1 MLNFIWNKILKINY
15 DDIIIR
21 IDRVNIIF
29 FILYKCLFLYNFDK
43 ENSFNMWIII
53 LVIIVVYK
61 F

>member
-1 MLNFIWNKILKINY
+1 MLNFIWNKILKFNY

-43 ENSFNMWIII
+43 EN
-53 LVIIVVYK
+53 IVLICELLY
-61 F
+61 